1 LIITVRFPRSA
12 LFIIPRAFVS
22 KTVASG
28 NIKHFC

>member
-12 LFIIPRAFVS
+12 FIPRAFVS